1 MPTEEEG
8 RRARIEAEKGL
19 RETNDRWSTVHDV
32 SAELEQ
38 VRLRTGP
45 DPFLDELARAM
56 RPRQPKHHR
65 EA

>member
-8 RRARIEAEKGL
+8 RQARIQAERGL
-19 RETNDRWSTVHDV
+19 KETKDRWKDVHDV
-32 SAELEQ
+32 SAGLER
-38 VRLRTGP
+38 VRRETGP

-56 RPRQPKHHR
+56 RPRPKHHR